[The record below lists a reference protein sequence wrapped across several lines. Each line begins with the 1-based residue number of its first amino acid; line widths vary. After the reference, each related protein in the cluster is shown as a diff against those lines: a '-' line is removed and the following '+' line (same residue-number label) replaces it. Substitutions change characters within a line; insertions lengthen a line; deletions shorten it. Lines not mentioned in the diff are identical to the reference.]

1 MQANVSTVLAPQHAG
16 HAILQPGGD
25 DLEETA
31 VRGLQPGALTDEALQ
46 PLRTAAKAMR
56 DALQG
61 SDVVV
66 PGASALLAAC
76 TRLQSM

>member
-16 HAILQPGGD
+16 HAILQPGG